1 MTEDQEM
8 DVVAARESGTV
19 KWFNDDKGY
28 GFIARDDG
36 GKDIF
41 VHFSAIKSES
51 EGRRTLYEGQRVEFT
66 AGQGTKGPRAEDVE
80 LMATG

>member
-1 MTEDQEM
+1 MTELEGNN
-8 DVVAARESGTV
+8 RESGSV

-41 VHFSAIKSES
+41 VHFSAIKTENH
-51 EGRRTLYEGQRVEFT
+51 GRRTLYEGQRVEFT
-66 AGQGTKGPRAEDVE
+66 AGEGPKGPRAEEVIIVE
-80 LMATG
+80 H